1 MFEARETAYALYRS
15 AGDARGPR
23 GWRPGSLPT
32 SSICTAP
39 ALWPPDGA
47 ALDRDLDGF
56 AVRSNR
62 GEAGGPTEY
71 SYEHLVAVA
80 RKRGA

>member
-1 MFEARETAYALYRS
+1 M
-15 AGDARGPR
+15 
-23 GWRPGSLPT
+23 
-32 SSICTAP
+32 
-39 ALWPPDGA
+39 A
-47 ALDRDLDGF
+47 ALDRDLDEF

-71 SYEHLVAVA
+71 SYEHLLAVA